1 MDRDDLFLR
10 LGLALAIG
18 FLIGLERGWK
28 AREEEEG
35 QRTAGLR
42 TYSLIGLLG
51 GIFAALTKDQN
62 FLLLASG
69 FVVVSGTLAAFL
81 WREGVSEDDF
91 SATSVVAVML
101 TYMLGAFSVLGEPVV
116 AAGAG
121 VATALLLAT
130 KAKLHGWLAR
140 ITWPELHA
148 GLLLAAMTFIA
159 LPLLPNR
166 AVDPYGAV
174 NPYELW
180 LMTIL
185 IAAVSF
191 IGYAS
196 IRIAGPERGTVM
208 AAGAGGAVNSTAA
221 TLTLARLARD
231 NPDRVRL
238 LGGSVILAGAV
249 MLLRVLVIVAVIN
262 LTLAASLAPALAAG
276 AVAMAILALWHTRS
290 APEGKKKGS
299 ADLKLENPFR
309 LREVLRF
316 GLLLSVIMVLAV
328 AARNFFGEAGLIGL
342 AAISGLADVDAIT
355 LSMAKAA
362 QASAASGPALAIL
375 TAVGVNTIAKT
386 GYAAYVGGR
395 RIGVIVAVGT
405 VLGFAAAAAAY
416 LMVPLTAV

>member
-1 MDRDDLFLR
+1 MDRNDLFLR

-28 AREEEEG
+28 ARDEEEG

-69 FVVVSGTLAAFL
+69 FVVVSGALAAFL
-81 WREGVSEDDF
+81 WREGVSADDF

-101 TYMLGAFSVLGEPVV
+101 TYMLGAFSVLGEPAV

-130 KAKLHGWLAR
+130 KAQLHGWLAR
-140 ITWPELHA
+140 ITWPELRA
-148 GLLLAAMTFIA
+148 SLLLAAMTFIA

-191 IGYAS
+191 IGYAA

-262 LTLAASLAPALAAG
+262 LALAASLAPALAAG
-276 AVAMAILALWHTRS
+276 AVAMAILALWHIRS

-316 GLLLSVIMVLAV
+316 GLILSVIMLLAV

-362 QASAASGPALAIL
+362 QAGATSGPALAIL

-395 RIGVIVAVGT
+395 RIGVIVAAGT
-405 VLGFAAAAAAY
+405 VLGFVAATAAY
-416 LMVPLTAV
+416 LLVPP